1 MASDQKA
8 AANNIELS
16 YYMDRGLQGKE
27 GKRQSSGAIF
37 SSCSSFF
44 FTRFLFKIKNIV
56 CMRLSYVTSAAG
68 GQKRVANPLE
78 LKFQAAVTCP
88 T

>member
-1 MASDQKA
+1 MASDQNA

-27 GKRQSSGAIF
+27 ERKRQSSGAIF

-44 FTRFLFKIKNIV
+44 FYKI
-56 CMRLSYVTSAAG
+56 S
-68 GQKRVANPLE
+68 
-78 LKFQAAVTCP
+78 F
-88 T
+88 